1 MIQLINLKKQALIDR
16 SSILQK
22 ISNNIKR
29 ADFILGKNNILLEN
43 KISKFVKS
51 KYCLTC
57 SSGTDALIMSL
68 LAIDTN
74 PGDIIFTT
82 NYSYISTA
90 EVISLVG
97 AIPIF
102 IDIEKDSFNIDVNKL
117 EEAIK
122 NFYKKKTDYNYPK
135 FLNKNRRAHKLKG
148 IIAVSLFGMPANFN
162 QLKKI
167 SKKYNL
173 TLIEDAAQSFGADY
187 FKRKSGN
194 LGDISCLSFYPTK
207 SLGCYGDGGAV
218 ITNKK
223 KIYDKLKSIRVHGQ
237 SKKVGDFDR
246 VGITG
251 RLDTIQ
257 ATILLTKFKR
267 FKKEL
272 NNRRN
277 IAKKYNLRLKHINK
291 IKTPKFINNLNSA
304 WTVYTILLKSKESRN
319 ELIKN
324 LGKNNIKFG
333 IYYKKPFHKQKVFKY
348 LKLDKLKFPISDYV
362 SKRCLSIPI
371 DAYLTK
377 KEQLKIINVIKKS
390 KY

>member
-16 SSILQK
+16 SSILKK

-122 NFYKKKTDYNYPK
+122 NFYKKK
-135 FLNKNRRAHKLKG
+135 NRL
-148 IIAVSLFGMPANFN
+148 
-162 QLKKI
+162 QLSKI
-167 SKKYNL
+167 
-173 TLIEDAAQSFGADY
+173 
-187 FKRKSGN
+187 FK
-194 LGDISCLSFYPTK
+194 
-207 SLGCYGDGGAV
+207 
-218 ITNKK
+218 
-223 KIYDKLKSIRVHGQ
+223 
-237 SKKVGDFDR
+237 
-246 VGITG
+246 
-251 RLDTIQ
+251 
-257 ATILLTKFKR
+257 
-267 FKKEL
+267 
-272 NNRRN
+272 
-277 IAKKYNLRLKHINK
+277 
-291 IKTPKFINNLNSA
+291 
-304 WTVYTILLKSKESRN
+304 
-319 ELIKN
+319 
-324 LGKNNIKFG
+324 
-333 IYYKKPFHKQKVFKY
+333 
-348 LKLDKLKFPISDYV
+348 
-362 SKRCLSIPI
+362 
-371 DAYLTK
+371 
-377 KEQLKIINVIKKS
+377 
-390 KY
+390 